1 MTIASCNV
9 PRAELPNCLGKK
21 KSFLTNLLKKGIS
34 THSNLRD
41 KSFGLPMLLLAFVL
55 VGFTLSFLQFSGI
68 FFKLDALLLSLNPGK
83 NYATLPT
90 GVMILIVMF
99 HTLLPGI
106 LILEEGLTRGFIYTM
121 VIWFFYAVLIHSYS
135 SSLSFYIPLAA
146 PLIGCVLSSLRV
158 IGWEHSFL
166 EKEQEGL
173 RKTFSSFVEP
183 KIADILLNN
192 PDIINQDGVRTTVT
206 IMFADLRGFTRLCEI
221 IDPEQVIAMLRDCF
235 GKFISIVRMNGG
247 TVDKLIGD
255 SMMVVWG
262 NPVALENHA
271 EKAVESAIEMQAMM
285 QVLKKKWAQKI
296 GVEVMMGIGINTDE
310 VVAGTIGSA
319 EFCDYTVLGSGVNLA
334 SSLESVCPGDM
345 IYISEE
351 TFSRLGGMFEC
362 RRIENLTMKNNVS
375 VSAYQVS
382 I

>member
-1 MTIASCNV
+1 
-9 PRAELPNCLGKK
+9 
-21 KSFLTNLLKKGIS
+21 
-34 THSNLRD
+34 
-41 KSFGLPMLLLAFVL
+41 MLLLAFVL
-55 VGFTLSFLQFSGI
+55 VGFTLCFLQFSGI

-319 EFCDYTVLGSGVNLA
+319 EFCDYTVLGSGVNFA

-351 TFSRLGGMFEC
+351 TFSRLGGIFEC

-375 VSAYQVS
+375 VSAYQV
-382 I
+382 II